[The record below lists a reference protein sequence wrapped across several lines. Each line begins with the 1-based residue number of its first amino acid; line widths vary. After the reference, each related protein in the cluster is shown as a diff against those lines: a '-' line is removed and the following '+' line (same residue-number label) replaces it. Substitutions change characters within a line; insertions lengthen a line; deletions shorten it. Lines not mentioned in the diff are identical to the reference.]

1 MTHTEVAAY
10 SPVPIPDPDTEAF
23 WQATAEGQFA
33 LCRCGSC
40 RTWMHPPL
48 ERCRRCGGPT
58 AFEPVSGR
66 GQVFSFIVVRHQAVP
81 GHPVPYVVA
90 LVELE
95 EQTGLRVT
103 GVLQADPD
111 TVTMGAPVEV
121 SLAPVGES
129 GFRTPEFKLA
139 DAP

>member
-1 MTHTEVAAY
+1 
-10 SPVPIPDPDTEAF
+10 
-23 WQATAEGQFA
+23 
-33 LCRCGSC
+33 
-40 RTWMHPPL
+40 MHPPL

-66 GQVFSFIVVRHQAVP
+66 GRVFSFIVVRHQAVP
-81 GHPVPYVVA
+81 GHQVPYVVA

-95 EQTGLRVT
+95 EQPGLRVT
-103 GVLQADPD
+103 SVLQAEPD
-111 TVTMGAPVEV
+111 AVTVGAPVEV
-121 SLAPVGES
+121 RLAPVGES